1 MRLVPRASPLC
12 ALVLTNLLCRE
23 CQYRGMFALINISLA
38 APGKL
43 AIAKCD
49 GAKVPCPVLLLLP
62 VIWP

>member
-1 MRLVPRASPLC
+1 M
-12 ALVLTNLLCRE
+12 LCRE